1 MLESGSTPPQ
11 DYSRR
16 QVIGLFS
23 GPVALVLILALP
35 PPGGMSEAAWATA
48 AVGTLMATWW
58 ISEAVPIPATA
69 LLPLALFPLLDIGTI
84 GQAAAPFANPL
95 IFLFMGGFMIAIA
108 MQRWNLHRRIALA
121 IISRVGTRP
130 GAIIF
135 GFMLASAFLSMWV
148 SNTAT
153 ALMML
158 PIAMSVVNLSKK
170 LPQTTTDERRELKHF
185 GIVLVLAIAYACN
198 IGGMGT
204 LIGTPPNALLAAF
217 VLDNYGIEISF
228 AQWMLVGLPLVM
240 VGLPLAYGL
249 LTRLSFPLHLKELP
263 GGSDIIRLEQQR
275 LGPISPEEIKVA
287 VVFGITA
294 LAWIFRQLLE
304 PFIPGIS
311 DAGIAIAAGLALFLI
326 PADLKK
332 GRFLLDWEST
342 EKLPWGILI
351 LFGGGLSLAAAFTRT
366 GLDEYIGLVVVG
378 FEAWPTLMLLALSVL
393 VILLLTEMTS
403 NTATAAAFLPVL
415 AAAAIGIGENP
426 LLFIIPAALAASCA
440 FMLPVATPPN
450 AIVYSSGLLTVP
462 MMVRAGLYLNLCF
475 VILVVTA
482 GYVLLPWAFG
492 VTVGMLP
499 DWSFDPGQVT
509 FWPV

>member
-1 MLESGSTPPQ
+1 MPEPGASSPEA
-11 DYSRR
+11 YSRR
-16 QVIGLFS
+16 QLIGLIA
-23 GPVALVLILALP
+23 GPLAFVIMLLLP
-35 PPGGMSEAAWATA
+35 APEGMSAAAWATA
-48 AVGTLMATWW
+48 AVGALMVTWW

-69 LLPLALFPLLDIGTI
+69 LLPLALFPILGIGTI
-84 GQAAAPFANPL
+84 AQAATPFANPL

-121 IISRVGTRP
+121 IIARVGTRP

-158 PIAMSVVNLSKK
+158 PIAMSVVSLSKK
-170 LPQTTTDERRELKHF
+170 LPQTSESEKRELKHF

-217 VLDNYGIEISF
+217 VLDNYAIEIGF
-228 AQWMLVGLPLVM
+228 AQWMLLGVPLVM
-240 VGLPLAYGL
+240 VGLPLAYL
-249 LTRLSFPLHLKELP
+249 ILIKLSFPVHLQELP
-263 GGSDIIRLEQQR
+263 GGADIIRAEQQR
-275 LGPISPEEIKVA
+275 IGPISPEEIKVA
-287 VVFGITA
+287 IVFGVTA
-294 LAWIFRQLLE
+294 LAWMFRQLLE
-304 PFIPGIS
+304 SVIPGIS

-332 GRFLLDWEST
+332 SRFLLDWEST
-342 EKLPWGILI
+342 EKMPWGILI

-378 FEAWPTLMLLALSVL
+378 FEAWPTLLLLALSVL

-403 NTATAAAFLPVL
+403 NTATAAAFLPIL
-415 AAAAIGIGENP
+415 AAAAVGIGENP
-426 LLFIIPAALAASCA
+426 LLFIVPAALAASCA

-462 MMVRAGLYLNLCF
+462 MMVRAGIYLNLCF
-475 VILVVTA
+475 AILVVLA
-482 GYVLLPWAFG
+482 AYLVLPWAFELAPG
-492 VTVGMLP
+492 ALP
-499 DWSFDPGQVT
+499 DWTPQ
-509 FWPV
+509 

>member
-1 MLESGSTPPQ
+1 MPDSLSDSDTTAG
-11 DYSRR
+11 YSRR
-16 QVIGLFS
+16 QAIGLIG
-23 GPVALVLILALP
+23 GPAAFVLMLLLP
-35 PPGGMSEAAWATA
+35 APDGMSDAAWATA
-48 AVGTLMATWW
+48 AVGMLMASWW
-58 ISEAVPIPATA
+58 ISEAIPIPATA
-69 LLPLALFPLLDIGTI
+69 LLPLVLFPVLGIGTI
-84 GQAAAPFANPL
+84 AQAATPFANPL

-108 MQRWNLHRRIALA
+108 MQRWNLHRRIALG

-158 PIAMSVVNLSKK
+158 PIAMSVVGLSKK
-170 LPQTTTDERRELKHF
+170 LPQTSAQEQRELKHF

-217 VLDNYGIEISF
+217 VLDNYGIEIGF
-228 AQWMLVGLPLVM
+228 AQWMLLGVPLVL
-240 VGLPLAYGL
+240 VGLPLAYL
-249 LTRLSFPLHLKELP
+249 VLIKLSFPVHLRELP
-263 GGSDIIRLEQQR
+263 GAHAIIRSEQDR
-275 LGPISPEEIKVA
+275 LGPISREETKVA
-287 VVFGITA
+287 IVFSLTA
-294 LAWIFRQLLE
+294 LAWIFRQPLE
-304 PFIPGIS
+304 AVIPGIS
-311 DAGIAIAAGLALFLI
+311 DAGIAMAAGLALFLI
-326 PADLKK
+326 PADLSK
-332 GRFLLDWEST
+332 GRFLLDWEAT

-366 GLDEYIGLVVVG
+366 GLDEYVGTLVVG
-378 FEAWPTLMLLALSVL
+378 FDAWPTLLMLALSVS

-403 NTATAAAFLPVL
+403 NTATAAAFLPIL

-450 AIVYSSGLLTVP
+450 AIVYGSGLLTIP
-462 MMVRAGLYLNLCF
+462 MMVKAGLYLNLCF
-475 VILVVTA
+475 IVL
-482 GYVLLPWAFG
+482 VLLAAYLVMPWAFEIMPG
-492 VTVGMLP
+492 QLP
-499 DWSFDPGQVT
+499 DWIAR
-509 FWPV
+509 

>member
-1 MLESGSTPPQ
+1 MSESGTGSAPE
-11 DYSRR
+11 YSRR
-16 QVIGLFS
+16 QLIGLVG
-23 GPVALVLILALP
+23 GPLAFIVMLVLPAP
-35 PPGGMSEAAWATA
+35 EGMSDPAWATA

-58 ISEAVPIPATA
+58 ISEAIPIPATA
-69 LLPLALFPLLDIGTI
+69 LLPLPLFPILGIGSI
-84 GQAAAPFANPL
+84 AQAATPFANPL

-108 MQRWNLHRRIALA
+108 MQRWNLHRRIALG
-121 IISRVGTRP
+121 IIAQVGTRP

-158 PIAMSVVNLSKK
+158 PIAMSVVGLSKK
-170 LPQTTTDERRELKHF
+170 LPQTTEQEKRELKHF

-217 VLDNYGIEISF
+217 VLDNYGIEIGF
-228 AQWMLVGLPLVM
+228 AQWMLFGVPLVV
-240 VGLPLAYGL
+240 VGLPLAYAL
-249 LTRLSFPLHLKELP
+249 LIKLSFPVHLNELP
-263 GGSDIIRLEQQR
+263 GGADIIREEQKR
-275 LGPISPEEIKVA
+275 LGAISPEEIKVA
-287 VVFGITA
+287 IVFGLTA
-294 LAWIFRQLLE
+294 LAWIFRELLE
-304 PFIPGIS
+304 EIVPGIS
-311 DAGIAIAAGLALFLI
+311 DAGIAIAAALALFLI
-326 PADLKK
+326 PVDLKK
-332 GRFLLDWEST
+332 GRFLLDWESA

-366 GLDEYIGLVVVG
+366 GLDEYVGLMVVG
-378 FEAWPTLMLLALSVL
+378 FEAWPTLLLLALSVV

-403 NTATAAAFLPVL
+403 NTATAAAFLPIL

-450 AIVYSSGLLTVP
+450 AIVYSSGLLSVP
-462 MMVRAGLYLNLCF
+462 MMVRAGIYLNLCF
-475 VILVVTA
+475 ALLVVLA
-482 GYVLLPWAFG
+482 SYLLLPSVFG
-492 VTVGMLP
+492 VTPGELP
-499 DWSFDPGQVT
+499 HWTPED
-509 FWPV
+509 

>member
-1 MLESGSTPPQ
+1 MTESPQSSTEE
-11 DYSRR
+11 YAVR
-16 QVIGLFS
+16 QWIGLIG
-23 GPVALVLILALP
+23 GPVVFLVLLLLP
-35 PPGGMSEAAWATA
+35 APEGMSEAAWATA

-58 ISEAVPIPATA
+58 ITEAIPIPATA
-69 LLPLALFPLLDIGTI
+69 LLPLPLFPILGIGSI
-84 GQAAAPFANPL
+84 AQAAEPFANPL

-108 MQRWNLHRRIALA
+108 MQRWNLHRRIALG

-130 GAIIF
+130 GSIIF

-158 PIAMSVVNLSKK
+158 PIAMSVVGLSKK
-170 LPQTTTDERRELKHF
+170 LPQTTEQEKRELKHF

-217 VLDNYGIEISF
+217 VLDNYGIEIGF
-228 AQWMLVGLPLVM
+228 AQWMLFGIPLVL
-240 VGLPLAYGL
+240 VGLPLAYLL
-249 LTRLSFPLHLKELP
+249 LTKLSFPVHLTELP
-263 GGSDIIRLEQQR
+263 GGSDVIGEEKKR
-275 LGPISPEEIKVA
+275 LGTISTEEIKVA
-287 VVFGITA
+287 VVFGVTA
-294 LAWIFRQLLE
+294 LAWIFRELLE
-304 PFIPGIS
+304 RIIPGIS

-326 PADLKK
+326 PTNLKK
-332 GRFLLDWEST
+332 GRFLLDWDSA

-366 GLDEYIGLVVVG
+366 GLDEYVGLMVVG
-378 FEAWPTLMLLALSVL
+378 FEAWPTLLLLTLSVL

-403 NTATAAAFLPVL
+403 NTATAAAFLPIL
-415 AAAAIGIGENP
+415 GAAAIGIGENP

-462 MMVRAGLYLNLCF
+462 MMVRAGFFLNLCF
-475 VILVVTA
+475 VLLVVLA
-482 GYVLLPWAFG
+482 AYLLLPWVFEVAPG
-492 VTVGMLP
+492 VLP
-499 DWSFDPGQVT
+499 DWSPEE
-509 FWPV
+509 

>member
-1 MLESGSTPPQ
+1 MLESGSTPSET
-11 DYSRR
+11 YTRR
-16 QVIGLFS
+16 QLIGLLG
-23 GPVALVLILALP
+23 GPIVFIVMLLLP
-35 PPGGMSEAAWATA
+35 APQGMTDAAWATA
-48 AVGTLMATWW
+48 AVGALMATWW
-58 ISEAVPIPATA
+58 ISEAIPIPATA
-69 LLPLALFPLLDIGTI
+69 LLPLPLFPMLGIGSI
-84 GQAAAPFANPL
+84 AQAATPFANPL

-108 MQRWNLHRRIALA
+108 MQRWNLHRRIALG
-121 IISRVGTRP
+121 IIAQVGTQP
-130 GAIIF
+130 AAIIF

-158 PIAMSVVNLSKK
+158 PIAMSVVGLSKK
-170 LPQTTTDERRELKHF
+170 LPQTTEEDRRELKHF

-217 VLDNYGIEISF
+217 VLDNYGVEIGF
-228 AQWMLVGLPLVM
+228 AQWMLLGVPLVLI
-240 VGLPLAYGL
+240 GLPLAFL
-249 LTRLSFPLHLKELP
+249 ILTKLSFPVHINELP
-263 GGSDIIRLEQQR
+263 GGADVIREEQNR

-287 VVFGITA
+287 IVFGLTA

-304 PFIPGIS
+304 EVIPGIS

-378 FEAWPTLMLLALSVL
+378 FEAWPTLLLLALSIL

-403 NTATAAAFLPVL
+403 NTATAAAFLPIL

-450 AIVYSSGLLTVP
+450 AIVYSSGLLSVP
-462 MMVRAGLYLNLCF
+462 MMVRAGIYLNLCF
-475 VILVVTA
+475 AILVILAVYLV
-482 GYVLLPWAFG
+482 LPWVFG
-492 VTVGMLP
+492 VAPGILP
-499 DWSFDPGQVT
+499 DWT
-509 FWPV
+509 T